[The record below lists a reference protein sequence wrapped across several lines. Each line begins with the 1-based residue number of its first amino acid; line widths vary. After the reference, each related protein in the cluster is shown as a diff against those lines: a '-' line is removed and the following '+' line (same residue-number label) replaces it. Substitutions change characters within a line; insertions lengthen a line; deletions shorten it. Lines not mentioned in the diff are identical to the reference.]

1 MTPRE
6 RRLLAIFNLTQEM
19 WDTMFKYQDG
29 RCGICFKLFGED
41 EIILTD
47 HDHKTGQ
54 VRGLLC
60 FRCNA
65 LLDEGVSIETY
76 TRVIAYLRYLPATA
90 ALGAP
95 HYGLP
100 GRVGTSMAR
109 KRALARKRDKELA
122 QAAAALKNVMPVT
135 ARLVQDVLKTQEY
148 RCRGCAHLPHS
159 RQDGRPC
166 GSLDAAGDT
175 CDCPEYIP
183 DRLNPVR

>member
-6 RRLLAIFNLTQEM
+6 RRLLAIFNLTQEQ
-19 WDTMFKYQDG
+19 WNTMLKYQDG
-29 RCGICFKLFGED
+29 RCGICFKVFAEG

-122 QAAAALKNVMPVT
+122 DASAALKNTMPTISRMVLDDLT
-135 ARLVQDVLKTQEY
+135 ANE
-148 RCRGCAHLPHS
+148 S
-159 RQDGRPC
+159 
-166 GSLDAAGDT
+166 GSLS
-175 CDCPEYIP
+175 
-183 DRLNPVR
+183 VK